1 MELWRVTPL
10 SQDKFLGNYIHKY
23 KFRAEK
29 ALWEKWPSFTRGSPL
44 PSKSPSQNIS
54 PWRRALTG
62 KTLGAG
68 SAVSSPAFSL
78 LAGPPCALRLWSSQ
92 AQELQLSG
100 SVAPRM
106 RESLST
112 DQGLNPRPLC
122 CKADSTTGTPGNS
135 LHSSLFSV
143 LRPHLLCFPCW
154 EKQLVMMKCH
164 EIKRYGGEENKY
176 KHSRLVN
183 T

>member
-62 KTLGAG
+62 KTPGAG
-68 SAVSSPAFSL
+68 SAVSSPAFSF
-78 LAGPPCALRLWSSQ
+78 LAGPPCALRLWSSL

-106 RESLST
+106 WGLCPLTRDWTRVLCVAKQTQPLGHQEIPSTLVFYLFWDHTYLVSLLGETAGDDEVSW
-112 DQGLNPRPLC
+112 N
-122 CKADSTTGTPGNS
+122 K
-135 LHSSLFSV
+135 
-143 LRPHLLCFPCW
+143 
-154 EKQLVMMKCH
+154 
-164 EIKRYGGEENKY
+164 EIWGWGE
-176 KHSRLVN
+176 
-183 T
+183 